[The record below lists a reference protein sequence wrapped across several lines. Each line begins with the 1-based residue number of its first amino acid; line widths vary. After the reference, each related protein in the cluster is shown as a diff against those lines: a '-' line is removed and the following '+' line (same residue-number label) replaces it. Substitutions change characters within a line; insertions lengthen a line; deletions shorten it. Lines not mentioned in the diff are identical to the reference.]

1 MRISASGRRLSRLAP
16 LLRAPRFEVFPSPAI
31 EAAVAEH
38 VPREVTITVT
48 ASPARGLGPTI
59 DLAERLAARG
69 YRVVPHLSARLVAD
83 DAQLKDIVARLTGCG
98 VDDVFVPAGDADP
111 PAGRFD
117 SALGLLDALA
127 AMGRPF
133 SRVGV
138 TGYPQ
143 SHPLIADDITI
154 QAMWD
159 KRHHAS
165 YLVSNLC
172 LNPRVLRAWIARVR
186 SRGVA
191 LPLYV
196 GLSGPVDRARLLR
209 MAAVAGVAESRRF
222 AAGHAEWFLRMG
234 TPQGYRPERLLDRLA
249 GPLTDP
255 GSRVEGLHIFTFNQ
269 VRRAGRGRR
278 ADRRAATA
286 DRRPARG
293 DHPRPA
299 TAAGRPDR
307 RGDRADQQPGTGGT
321 GRRRDGSGSWSRRD
335 AGPAA
340 LRGAGRGRPVRR
352 HRAGLCL
359 PGASAARPARR
370 DGQAAAHARQRSGRP
385 GKVRPGPGADT
396 RVPGASDRRG
406 RRAARPDRRRPGPGA
421 ARPGTDLP
429 GADRCRAAG
438 DLGQQG
444 TGSGAQVTG
453 IPCGAAV
460 PSVRRVPPGQVIS
473 VTANPPPSSR
483 RRGSMLR

>member
-1 MRISASGRRLSRLAP
+1 MRISASRRRLARLAP
-16 LLRAPRFEVFPSPAI
+16 LLRVPRYEVFPSPAI
-31 EAAVAEH
+31 EAAVLEH

-69 YRVVPHLSARLVAD
+69 YQVVPHLSARLVAD
-83 DAQLKDIVARLTGCG
+83 DSQLKDIVGRLTGCG

-127 AMGRPF
+127 ALGRPF
-133 SRVGV
+133 SRIGV

-159 KRHHAS
+159 KRRHAS

-172 LNPRVLRAWIARVR
+172 LNPRVLREWIARVR
-186 SRGVA
+186 SRGVT

-196 GLSGPVDRARLLR
+196 GLSGPVDRGRLIR

-234 TPQGYRPERLLDRLA
+234 TPQGYRPERLLERLA

-269 VRRAGRGRR
+269 VR
-278 ADRRAATA
+278 
-286 DRRPARG
+286 
-293 DHPRPA
+293 
-299 TAAGRPDR
+299 
-307 RGDRADQQPGTGGT
+307 
-321 GRRRDGSGSWSRRD
+321 
-335 AGPAA
+335 
-340 LRGAGRGRPVRR
+340 
-352 HRAGLCL
+352 
-359 PGASAARPARR
+359 
-370 DGQAAAHARQRSGRP
+370 QAEQWRQS
-385 GKVRPGPGADT
+385 
-396 RVPGASDRRG
+396 
-406 RRAARPDRRRPGPGA
+406 
-421 ARPGTDLP
+421 L
-429 GADRCRAAG
+429 
-438 DLGQQG
+438 L
-444 TGSGAQVTG
+444 
-453 IPCGAAV
+453 
-460 PSVRRVPPGQVIS
+460 
-473 VTANPPPSSR
+473 SSER
-483 RRGSMLR
+483 